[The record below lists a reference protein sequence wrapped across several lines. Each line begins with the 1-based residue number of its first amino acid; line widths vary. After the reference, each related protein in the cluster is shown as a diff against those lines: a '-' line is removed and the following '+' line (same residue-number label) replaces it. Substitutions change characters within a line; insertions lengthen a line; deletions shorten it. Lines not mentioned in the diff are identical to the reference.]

1 MKPLDLD
8 AVRAFVL
15 VAELASFTRAADALG
30 TTQSAVSLKL
40 KRLEAQ
46 LGKPLLERT
55 PRRVT
60 LAAVGAAFLPAARE
74 LLDAHERAL
83 AALSSAQRRLVIGV
97 SEHVAVPD
105 LPAVL
110 TGLNRHDPGLAL
122 EMHVGM
128 SAGLLAQY
136 DERRLDAAFVRHEPG
151 EDPPR
156 DDATLLFTEPLAW
169 LAAPGWTPRAD
180 EPLPLAVLAG
190 PCGVRAAALRALE
203 RAGVR
208 WRERSRAAASRPSR
222 RRPPRGWRC
231 ARWPAASRRARSS
244 TSARAC
250 ACPPCPIR
258 KSRCIRGCATRAR
271 STRCGAS
278 PTAWRG
284 RRNRPDASRLSG
296 FRWPTGRLSRGFRT
310 PAAAA

>member
-169 LAAPGWTPRAD
+169 LAARGWTPRAD

-208 WRERSRAAASRPSR
+208 WRER
-222 RRPPRGWRC
+222 
-231 ARWPAASRRARSS
+231 
-244 TSARAC
+244 
-250 ACPPCPIR
+250 
-258 KSRCIRGCATRAR
+258 
-271 STRCGAS
+271 
-278 PTAWRG
+278 
-284 RRNRPDASRLSG
+284 
-296 FRWPTGRLSRGFRT
+296 F
-310 PAAAA
+310 

>member
-15 VAELASFTRAADALG
+15 VADLASFTRAADALG

-60 LAAVGAAFLPAARE
+60 LAAVGAAFLPAARD

-83 AALSSAQRRLVIGV
+83 AALSSEQRRLSIGV

-110 TGLNRHDPGLAL
+110 TGLNRHDPALML

-128 SAGLLAQY
+128 SAGLLVQY

-156 DDATLLFTEPLAW
+156 DDATPLFTEPLAW
-169 LAAPGWTPRAD
+169 LAAPGWTPRAG

-190 PCGVRAAALRALE
+190 PCGVRAAALRALDL
-203 RAGVR
+203 AGVP
-208 WRERSRAAASRPSR
+208 WRERFTGGGVAAV
-222 RRPPRGWRC
+222 
-231 ARWPAASRRARSS
+231 
-244 TSARAC
+244 
-250 ACPPCPIR
+250 
-258 KSRCIRGCATRAR
+258 
-271 STRCGAS
+271 
-278 PTAWRG
+278 
-284 RRNRPDASRLSG
+284 
-296 FRWPTGRLSRGFRT
+296 
-310 PAAAA
+310 AAAAAAGLAVCPLARRVAPRSLVDVGARFGLPALPDSQVALYSRVRDARSKDTLRRFADSLAGPARPAGRE

>member
-15 VAELASFTRAADALG
+15 AAELASFTRAADALG

-156 DDATLLFTEPLAW
+156 DDATLLFTEPL
-169 LAAPGWTPRAD
+169 
-180 EPLPLAVLAG
+180 PLAVLAG

-208 WRERSRAAASRPSR
+208 WRERFTGGGVAAV
-222 RRPPRGWRC
+222 
-231 ARWPAASRRARSS
+231 
-244 TSARAC
+244 
-250 ACPPCPIR
+250 
-258 KSRCIRGCATRAR
+258 
-271 STRCGAS
+271 
-278 PTAWRG
+278 
-284 RRNRPDASRLSG
+284 
-296 FRWPTGRLSRGFRT
+296 
-310 PAAAA
+310 AAAAAAGLAVCPLARRVAPRSLVDVGARLRLPALPDSQVALYSRVRDARSIDTLRRFADSLAGPAQSAGRE

>member
-169 LAAPGWTPRAD
+169 LAAPGRRPRA
-180 EPLPLAVLAG
+180 G
-190 PCGVRAAALRALE
+190 G
-203 RAGVR
+203 
-208 WRERSRAAASRPSR
+208 
-222 RRPPRGWRC
+222 
-231 ARWPAASRRARSS
+231 
-244 TSARAC
+244 
-250 ACPPCPIR
+250 
-258 KSRCIRGCATRAR
+258 
-271 STRCGAS
+271 
-278 PTAWRG
+278 
-284 RRNRPDASRLSG
+284 
-296 FRWPTGRLSRGFRT
+296 
-310 PAAAA
+310 AAAAAGGVGAAGGGGAG

>member
-208 WRERSRAAASRPSR
+208 WRERFTGGGVAAVA
-222 RRPPRGWRC
+222 G
-231 ARWPAASRRARSS
+231 
-244 TSARAC
+244 
-250 ACPPCPIR
+250 
-258 KSRCIRGCATRAR
+258 
-271 STRCGAS
+271 
-278 PTAWRG
+278 
-284 RRNRPDASRLSG
+284 
-296 FRWPTGRLSRGFRT
+296 
-310 PAAAA
+310 AAAAGLAVCPLARRVAPRSLVDVGARLRLPALPDSQVALYSRVRDARSIDTLRRFADSLAGPAQSAGRE